1 MRARAMFSGLATYA
15 DIRAAGLDRPPGNQ
29 RARPR
34 KVLEKYRDQILP
46 PLDHEV
52 DIEPIC
58 IKELLE
64 GSDSIERKRI
74 ARKLARKQIEEHERD
89 DHEALEEAAAD
100 LIRLDRYERRSWSRQ
115 KRAIRSFMNL
125 KIMSNM
131 NRVRTS
137 DQSNHLQSR
146 T

>member
-15 DIRAAGLDRPPGNQ
+15 DIRAAGLDRPPGNR

-58 IKELLE
+58 IKELQE
-64 GSDSIERKRI
+64 SDFVELKRI

-89 DHEALEEAAAD
+89 DHEALKKSRPTLSGLTATNDVHGHNKSAQSAA
-100 LIRLDRYERRSWSRQ
+100 S
-115 KRAIRSFMNL
+115 
-125 KIMSNM
+125 
-131 NRVRTS
+131 
-137 DQSNHLQSR
+137 
-146 T
+146 

>member
-1 MRARAMFSGLATYA
+1 MRTFALRAWIAHREIEGLV
-15 DIRAAGLDRPPGNQ
+15 P
-29 RARPR
+29 
-34 KVLEKYRDQILP
+34 KVLEKYKDQILP

-52 DIEPIC
+52 DIVPIC

-64 GSDSIERKRI
+64 ESDSIERKRI

-89 DHEALEEAAAD
+89 DHEALEEAAAN

-137 DQSNHLQSR
+137 D
-146 T
+146 